1 MSQASLFRGT
11 AWDERPCLVVWD
23 RDGTEAA
30 YGMPVAGAGYKFGL
44 NPTAPWIADDEERRP
59 DHAEAMTLARRV
71 GEQFT
76 GLAARPLRT
85 ERCPWASTAD
95 GGFVVDRRG
104 AAVVAAGCSGH
115 GFMFSPVLGELIAD
129 VVEGGEPRDAMRI
142 DRTALAGTSKTS

>member
-11 AWDERPCLVVWD
+11 GWDERPCLVAWD

-30 YGMPVAGAGYKFGL
+30 YGMPLAGSGYKFGL
-44 NPTAPWIADDEERRP
+44 NPTAPWIAEDEERRP

-85 ERCPWASTAD
+85 ERCPWIATAD

-104 AAVVAAGCSGH
+104 PAVVAGGCSGH
-115 GFMFSPVLGELIAD
+115 SFMFSPVLGELIAD
-129 VVEGGEPRDAMRI
+129 VAEGAEALDAMRI
-142 DRTALAGTSKTS
+142 DRSTPARS